1 MRTPTRTAIATAPL
15 LLLAACGGGGDPY
28 SGDGQSSGAGGGDA
42 VVVGSANFPEST
54 LLAHIYA
61 KALEAEG
68 IDVETQLDIGSRE
81 VYYDQINQGN
91 LSVFPEYNG
100 GILYHLHPE
109 AESGTTEE
117 TNQAVRERLPKELAI
132 LESAPAQNK
141 DSITVTRQTAEEH
154 GLSAIG
160 DLADV
165 AGDMTLGAPAEFET
179 RPQGVPGLEEVY
191 GTEFGGFRPLE
202 GNLLVEGL
210 RGGDVQAANLFTT
223 DPAFTTGDFVALE
236 DPENLFGSQNI
247 TPLIN
252 KKAVDRQARD
262 VLNAV
267 SAELTT
273 DALIELDARV
283 QLDHEEADE
292 VAADWL
298 TEAGLD

>member
-28 SGDGQSSGAGGGDA
+28 SGEDQGGGEGGGA

-68 IDVETQLDIGSRE
+68 ITVETQLDIGSRE
-81 VYYDQINQGN
+81 VYYDQVTEGN

-100 GILYHLHPE
+100 GILYHLNPE

-117 TNQAVRERLPKELAI
+117 TNQAVREELPEELTI

-141 DSITVTRQTAEEH
+141 DSITVTRETAEEH
-154 GLSAIG
+154 GLSTIG
-160 DLADV
+160 DLAEV
-165 AGDMTLGAPAEFET
+165 ADDMTLGAPAEFEN
-179 RPQGVPGLEEVY
+179 RPQGVSGLQDVY
-191 GTEFGGFRPLE
+191 SVEFGEFRPLE

-236 DPENLFGSQNI
+236 DPENLFGSQNV
-247 TPLIN
+247 TPLVN
-252 KKAVDRQARD
+252 EEAVDQQARE
-262 VLNAV
+262 VLNSV

-298 TEAGLD
+298 KDTGLA